1 MTFHVKL
8 DTESWRYHFLNDP
21 VMLEIEKLL
30 VLFPNQKS
38 STCASKNNLS
48 LQPQEKVGTSKF
60 FSVSLV
66 HIFKASPNHL
76 FLKNLF

>member
-1 MTFHVKL
+1 MKFLVKL
-8 DTESWRYHFLNDP
+8 DTESWGFHFLNDL

-30 VLFPNQKS
+30 VPFPNQKS
-38 STCASKNNLS
+38 STCLSNNNLS
-48 LQPQEKVGTSKF
+48 LQPQEKVGTSEF

-66 HIFKASPNHL
+66 HIFKASRNHL